1 MEHSGNLEGNSAPKQ
16 QQQLIVPIL
25 QNFEQI
31 IDSAIAG
38 RTSAQLS
45 SDVRNALAR
54 VDPHTKEI
62 LTAILYFVVSK
73 INASVAQMDA
83 NARDAD
89 EQMNELSSQMLNANN
104 YAVAQAID
112 TSDAREGWV
121 QAKEML
127 MALISDVDNRVRK
140 SEEQGST
147 ALKVANLARD
157 SFKYWDKGVQ
167 EELEE
172 MFNKRMPIV
181 EAHIRAQYA
190 NQTAGATTAD
200 ANMRELAERLQALE
214 NSLRQDLANQAQN
227 VEGYVQR
234 EQAQLKQL
242 VEEKVAEQMKEKTEA
257 QDKKIEAQEKKIG
270 DQDKKIKALEA
281 KIEALMNMRG

>member
-1 MEHSGNLEGNSAPKQ
+1 MAHSGNMEGNNAPK
-16 QQQLIVPIL
+16 QQLIVPIL

-45 SDVRNALAR
+45 SDVRNALAC

-73 INASVAQMDA
+73 INASVAKMDA
-83 NARDAD
+83 HTRDTN
-89 EQMNELSSQMLNANN
+89 EQMNELSSQMLNVNN

-127 MALISDVDNRVRK
+127 MTLINNIENRCRK
-140 SEEQGST
+140 TEEQGST

-157 SFKYWDKGVQ
+157 SFKYWDKSVQ

-181 EAHIRAQYA
+181 EAHIREQFAKQA
-190 NQTAGATTAD
+190 AGTTNAD
-200 ANMRELAERLQALE
+200 ANMRELAERLQTLE
-214 NSLRQDLANQAQN
+214 NILRQDLANQAQN
-227 VEGYVQR
+227 FEAYVQPELAQI
-234 EQAQLKQL
+234 EQR
-242 VEEKVAEQMKEKTEA
+242 VEAKFAKQMKEQKEA
-257 QDKKIEAQEKKIG
+257 QDKKTKE
-270 DQDKKIKALEA
+270 LEA